1 MLGAAE
7 TTQPDITPARPP
19 VPPFIRETAILKV
32 RLIEDA
38 WNTREPEKM
47 ALAYT
52 ADSRWR
58 NRSEFLNGRQEIIEF
73 LKRKWTKELDYRLIK
88 ELWAYEG
95 NRIAVRFAYEFH
107 DDSGTGFARMATKIG
122 SSMKTV

>member
-19 VPPFIRETAILKV
+19 VPPFTRETAILKV

-73 LKRKWTKELDYRLIK
+73 LKRK
-88 ELWAYEG
+88 
-95 NRIAVRFAYEFH
+95 
-107 DDSGTGFARMATKIG
+107 
-122 SSMKTV
+122 